1 MKNYPPIEEISS
13 QVLKCAE
20 LAAQCLENMH
30 PLPYPDLRQPLIE
43 LYRNFFG
50 WLVIKRLVED
60 PEDENYPELDEIR
73 LLSSLARSFQAAGQ
87 QTIFKPYEG
96 TSLAGPL
103 DAGFRYSA
111 TATLSRAIADLIY
124 KTTTS
129 GNITDSAAY
138 CALLQFGNLRKISEA

>member
-20 LAAQCLENMH
+20 LAARHMENIH
-30 PLPYPDLRQPLIE
+30 PLPCPDLRQPLIE

-50 WLVIKRLVED
+50 WLVIKLLVED
-60 PEDENYPELDEIR
+60 SEDESDSEMNETLLLDN
-73 LLSSLARSFQAAGQ
+73 LAGSFQAAGQ
-87 QTIFKPYEG
+87 KTIFKPYEG
-96 TSLAGPL
+96 SSLAGPL
-103 DAGFRYSA
+103 DSGFRYSA
-111 TATLSRAIADLIY
+111 TAILSRAIADLIY